1 MLLWPHPWLASSLS
15 LPPLHSL
22 DTEMGPRADRYGH
35 ACSWLDGRLKMPA
48 CIQYRAQPSEY
59 GLEAGKKWKAAKQF
73 AGNGLEGF

>member
-1 MLLWPHPWLASSLS
+1 
-15 LPPLHSL
+15 
-22 DTEMGPRADRYGH
+22 
-35 ACSWLDGRLKMPA
+35 MPA